1 MKNEESCDQDDE
13 LAPAAGSKQTLAELY
28 RRHSRGVHEFL
39 LGMLRDR
46 ADADEAL
53 QQVFLKLLEA
63 WESVQPETAK
73 GWLFTVAYHEAM
85 TVHRRRNRDDAARAR
100 LWTRPVWQTLREVP
114 DPQSA
119 MVRGEVVE
127 KVRRALEELPPAQRD
142 VVERR
147 LYRDQT
153 FAAIASELGCPLG
166 TVLTRMRLAV
176 EKLRRVL
183 EEK

>member
-1 MKNEESCDQDDE
+1 
-13 LAPAAGSKQTLAELY
+13 
-28 RRHSRGVHEFL
+28 
-39 LGMLRDR
+39 MLRDR

-85 TVHRRRNRDDAARAR
+85 LVHRRRDRDDAARAR
-100 LWTRPVWQTLREVP
+100 LWARPVWQAHGEVH
-114 DPQSA
+114 DPQRA
-119 MVRGEVVE
+119 TVREEVVE
-127 KVRRALEELPPAQRD
+127 RVRRALEELPPAQRD

-153 FAAIASELGCPLG
+153 FAAIAGEIGCPLG

-176 EKLRRVL
+176 EKLRQRL

>member
-1 MKNEESCDQDDE
+1 VKNEHSSERNDQP
-13 LAPAAGSKQTLAELY
+13 LATVRDKETLAELY

-46 ADADEAL
+46 ADADEVL
-53 QQVFLKLLEA
+53 HQVFLKLLET

-85 TVHRRRNRDDAARAR
+85 MVHRRRNRDDAARAR
-100 LWTRPVWQTLREVP
+100 LWARPVWQTLREAP

-119 MVRGEVVE
+119 TVRGEVVE

-142 VVERR
+142 VVQRR

-153 FAAIASELGCPLG
+153 FAAIAGELGCPLG

-176 EKLRRVL
+176 EKLRRLL

>member
-1 MKNEESCDQDDE
+1 VEEENRGQDDE
-13 LAPAAGSKQTLAELY
+13 PAPTAGRTQTLAELY

-39 LGMLRDR
+39 LGLLRDR

-73 GWLFTVAYHEAM
+73 GWLFTVAYNEAM
-85 TVHRRRNRDDAARAR
+85 TVHRLRNRDDAARAR
-100 LWTRPVWQTLREVP
+100 PWARPVWQTLRETS
-114 DPQSA
+114 DPQTA

-127 KVRRALEELPPAQRD
+127 KVRRALKELPPAQRD

-176 EKLRRVL
+176 EKLRQLL